1 MKKEYDAII
10 TGSGINGISAAI
22 RLQKTGLRTLIVEQ
36 ASSPGGSTKTEEL
49 THEHFLHDVGSAI
62 HPMAYASPYLRTLDL
77 ESYGLEWIF
86 PEIAFAHPFPDSSA
100 YSCFPDL
107 DKTAAQFGED
117 EQGFKDL
124 FGELVESWQ
133 NLEND
138 LLAPLG
144 FPKDPVNFLK
154 FGFKALPS
162 AKLLSNYYFRNE
174 KSKAFFYGAAAHSC
188 LSMESIA
195 SSSFGLVLGI
205 MGLKYNWP
213 FPKGGAYQIVKALL
227 SCYEEAGGEICLNH
241 KVSSMKDLPKASAY
255 LFDLTPKQL
264 LDIEGTNFTAMYR
277 KRMGQYKYG
286 PGVFKIDW
294 ALNGPIPFLNE
305 DCKKAGTLHIGFS
318 AEEISESE
326 KLVNKGSMSNK
337 PYILLAQHSRFDP
350 SRAPDGRH
358 TAWAYCHVPFGNTD
372 DQTMLIED
380 QIEKIAPGFNDLILK
395 RSKMSA
401 KELHFFN
408 PNIIGGDINGGT
420 QDITQ
425 LFTRP
430 IAKSSPYATPNKYI
444 YICSSSTPP
453 GGGVHGM
460 CGYHAAGKVLKDHFK
475 KIKSPRKN

>member
-1 MKKEYDAII
+1 MNKEFDAVI

-22 RLQKTGLRTLIVEQ
+22 RLQKIGLKTLIVEQ
-36 ASSPGGSTKTEEL
+36 SSSPGGSTKTEEL
-49 THEHFLHDVGSAI
+49 TLKNFLHDVGSAI
-62 HPMAYASPYLRTLDL
+62 HPMAYASPYLRTLNL

-86 PEIAFAHPFPDSSA
+86 PEIAFAHPFPDGSA
-100 YSCFPDL
+100 LSCYQDL

-117 EQGFKDL
+117 KQSFKHL
-124 FGELVESWQ
+124 FGQLVESWE
-133 NLEND
+133 NIEND

-144 FPKDPVNFLK
+144 IPKDPVNFLK

-162 AKLLSNYYFRNE
+162 AKLLSNHYFKNA

-205 MGLKYNWP
+205 MALKFNWP
-213 FPKGGAYQIVKALL
+213 FPKGGAYQIVNALL
-227 SCYEEAGGEICLNH
+227 SCYGEAGGDIRLNYE
-241 KVSSMKDLPKASAY
+241 VNSMKDLPKASTY

-264 LDIEGTNFTAMYR
+264 LKLEGTNFTAMYR
-277 KRMGQYKYG
+277 RRMENYNYG

-294 ALNGPIPFLNE
+294 ALKGPIPFLNE

-326 KLVNKGSMSNK
+326 KLVNNGEISNK
-337 PYILLAQHSRFDP
+337 PYILLAQQSRFDP
-350 SRAPDGRH
+350 SRAPDGKH

-380 QIEKIAPGFNDLILK
+380 QIEKIAPGFKDLILK
-395 RSKMSA
+395 KSKMSA
-401 KELHFFN
+401 KQLQSFN

-430 IAKSSPYATPNKYI
+430 IAKSSPYATSNKYI

-460 CGYHAAGKVLKDHFK
+460 CGYHAANKVLKDHFK
-475 KIKSPRKN
+475 NIKTPRKS